1 MEQVIKSDIV
11 TLLEM
16 LYDSCHLT
24 RDNVNSDVRKI
35 LEKELGADYDDKYNV
50 KVVIK
55 SLGNREFKVEIE
67 LEELWKHSYYLY
79 LW

>member
-1 MEQVIKSDIV
+1 MEQTIKTQIV

-24 RDNVNSDVRKI
+24 RDNVNSDIRKI

-50 KVVIK
+50 KVSIK
-55 SLGNREFKVEIE
+55 SLGNRGFVVDVK
-67 LEELWKHSYYLY
+67 LEEL
-79 LW
+79 

>member
-1 MEQVIKSDIV
+1 MEIFIFMENKIQTQIA

-35 LEKELGADYDDKYNV
+35 LEKGLGTDYDDKYNV

-67 LEELWKHSYYLY
+67 LEEL
-79 LW
+79 

>member
-67 LEELWKHSYYLY
+67 LEEL
-79 LW
+79 

>member
-1 MEQVIKSDIV
+1 MENKIQTQIV

-35 LEKELGADYDDKYNV
+35 LEKELGTDYDDKYNV
-50 KVVIK
+50 KVGIK

-67 LEELWKHSYYLY
+67 LEEL
-79 LW
+79 

>member
-1 MEQVIKSDIV
+1 MENEIETQII

-24 RDNVNSDVRKI
+24 RDNVNTDVYKI
-35 LEKELGADYDDKYNV
+35 LAKCLGDDYDDLYNV
-50 KVVIK
+50 KIEIK

-67 LEELWKHSYYLY
+67 LEEL
-79 LW
+79 